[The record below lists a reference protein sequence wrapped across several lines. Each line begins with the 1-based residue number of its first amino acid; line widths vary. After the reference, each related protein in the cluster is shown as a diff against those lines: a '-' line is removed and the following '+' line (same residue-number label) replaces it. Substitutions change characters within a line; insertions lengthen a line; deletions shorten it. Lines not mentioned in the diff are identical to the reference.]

1 MTNQAL
7 KALIDSVLSSAIQ
20 YVKRGDD
27 GELHYLDPL
36 NGNEIRH
43 HYGKSHLAAA
53 FIIYDILYGHAEYR
67 RIGLDLVYSLIHS
80 WHEDSLVEEYHHD
93 FNNFALCLIYNS
105 ISEDQIDLKVQLGN
119 LIIKSED
126 SNHETINWLP
136 MRIYVNMIRYR
147 LSNETIFLHRCEALK
162 RLITIASNQD
172 GGIEDRLPKGTS
184 FNLQYHVSTSATLQ
198 FLNLRGADFDLTR
211 SFGFVYHRML
221 LDKDF
226 NYLGRGTN
234 QLFGWGPWLYCV
246 GSIGDYKGLDDALSF
261 CSEHVLSAISNQNLV
276 LNRSSGHE
284 RLFWWDYHYFSV
296 YLAHFG
302 MWLCLTAL
310 DLNKSNLKPFVQLS
324 EDSGLIKRVINNWE
338 VVLFNGRS
346 EYVAENGPMLTA
358 LSHKKFG
365 VLFKGPL
372 GPGYGKF
379 GKLHKFPFVVPLNFF
394 GLMEYSTNA
403 TSWKRIFMWML
414 KRGANGTTF
423 SPVFSSL
430 ELIENTESRISIRF
444 SKNRN
449 FFGFLNIPSYLNFV
463 GKIKPTLSVDGRDIS
478 ISLNQQVFGPYGWM
492 FVFQSEI
499 TSGKVW
505 VLSLEERSEI

>member
-1 MTNQAL
+1 MRKEAL
-7 KALIDSVLSSAIQ
+7 KALIDSVLKSAMQ
-20 YVKRGDD
+20 YVKRGDN
-27 GELHYLDPL
+27 GELLYLDAVD
-36 NGNEIRH
+36 GKEIRH
-43 HYGKSHLAAA
+43 HYGKSHLATA
-53 FIIYDILYGHAEYR
+53 FVLYDILYGNSDYK
-67 RIGLDLVYSLIHS
+67 RIGIDLVYSLINS
-80 WHEDSLVEEYHHD
+80 WQEDSLVEEYHYD
-93 FNNFALCLIYNS
+93 FNNFALCLLYDYIGD
-105 ISEDQIDLKVQLGN
+105 DQMDLKGQIGG
-119 LIIKSED
+119 LIIKSKD

-147 LSNETIFLHRCEALK
+147 LSKDTTFLQRCESLK
-162 RLITIASNQD
+162 KLITLALNVD

-184 FNLQYHVSTSATLQ
+184 FNLQYHVSSTATLQ
-198 FLNLRGADFDLTR
+198 FLNIRGVDFDLAR
-211 SFGFVYHRML
+211 SFGFVYHRIL
-221 LDKDF
+221 QDNDF

-234 QLFGWGPWLYCV
+234 QLFGWGPWLYCL

-261 CSEHVLSAISNQNLV
+261 CSKHALSAISKQNLV
-276 LNRSSGHE
+276 LNTSNGHE

-324 EDSGLIKRVINNWE
+324 EDSGLIKRVSKNWE
-338 VVLFNGRS
+338 VVLFNGRR

-365 VLFKGPL
+365 VFFKGPL
-372 GPGYGKF
+372 GPVYGKF

-394 GLMEYSTNA
+394 GLIEYSSNA
-403 TSWKRIFMWML
+403 TSWKRIFKWML
-414 KRGANGTTF
+414 KRGAIGTTF

-430 ELIENTESRISIRF
+430 ELIENSESRISIRF
-444 SKNRN
+444 SNNRI
-449 FFGFLNIPSYLNFV
+449 FFGFLNIPSYLNFE
-463 GKIKPTLSVDGRDIS
+463 GKVKPTLSVDGRDIS

-499 TSGKVW
+499 ASGKVW
-505 VLSLEERSEI
+505 ILSLEERSEM